1 MPQQQPQL
9 GISTMTTLPSN
20 PHSVPSSPLDEPS
33 LLKLK
38 STYTSLCA
46 PPLPEQPRSSSTPL
60 SSPIDQQLQQYEP
73 THTFSETQVQ
83 MVKQLAF
90 NWNSCCSCAQRKPVS
105 LLILISSQDLPVVH
119 NPYSSFK
126 PRRVVVGGG
135 AAIQQQHVVSSPL
148 DDSMRKSSPDP
159 YQPALSPYTSPH
171 VESHGKPVAIF
182 VFLLCV

>member
-90 NWNSCCSCAQRKPVS
+90 NWNSCSCAQRKPVS